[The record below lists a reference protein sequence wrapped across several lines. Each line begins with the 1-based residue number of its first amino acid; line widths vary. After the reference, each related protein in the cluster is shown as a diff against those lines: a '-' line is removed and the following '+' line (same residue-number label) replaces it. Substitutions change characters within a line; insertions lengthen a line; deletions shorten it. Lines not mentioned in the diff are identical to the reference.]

1 VITYLYW
8 TLVIVLAAGALAL
21 GIGVL
26 RKPLAGLVV
35 ATVVMLSGWIAYSF
49 HFQQIFVKRWGGVM
63 HLSVPSGQHHIG
75 STWKDEN
82 LWVENYDPATNT
94 CEFREY
100 SKGNLLEGRVIIK
113 DCNPLMP
120 ARP

>member
-120 ARP
+120 SRP